1 MALKDEL
8 AQPDLRTRKG
18 ALEFLSYHYEDEQSV
33 PRHEAVNA
41 HFQVLLDALW
51 DVIPDGPGKTV
62 AVRAINR
69 ARMECN
75 SAIANKGA

>member
-1 MALKDEL
+1 MTIKDEL
-8 AQPDLRTRKG
+8 AQPDIRTLKG
-18 ALEFLSYHYEDEQSV
+18 ALDFLNYHSTDDDARV
-33 PRHEAVNA
+33 NHENVNNN
-41 HFQVLLDALW
+41 FQALLSNIWESL
-51 DVIPDGPGKTV
+51 PDGPGKTV